1 MIKTDE
7 LKQTLVDNKN
17 QELNNNAK
25 CINLAKTNI
34 ISPLIQDEE
43 CSLKIK
49 MWKLALKLK
58 FTVS

>member
-17 QELNNNAK
+17 QELNNNVK
-25 CINLAKTNI
+25 YINLAKTNI

-43 CSLKIK
+43 CSLK

-58 FTVS
+58 FAVS